1 MRFERMI
8 PAMSRRCHN
17 QLDHEPTRRKP
28 PLSFS
33 EINPSVWGGRERDAD
48 GVGAPLRPPSLAIP
62 HRTSRWYSSRG
73 LMVISPTLAISIAWA
88 AARAA
93 WTVVM

>member
-1 MRFERMI
+1 
-8 PAMSRRCHN
+8 
-17 QLDHEPTRRKP
+17 
-28 PLSFS
+28 
-33 EINPSVWGGRERDAD
+33 
-48 GVGAPLRPPSLAIP
+48 
-62 HRTSRWYSSRG
+62 